1 MKARWMPNCIS
12 LDEAIFPVTVSSPQR
27 TVINCLPS
35 NDLEMLFLGTF
46 LCEMDDLDQISPG
59 QTLIH
64 LWDWEKRI
72 IGAQFYVSEK
82 AFDFLK
88 L

>member
-46 LCEMDDLDQISPG
+46 LCEMDDLDQTPPH
-59 QTLIH
+59 QTLVR
-64 LWDWEKRI
+64 LFAFEKRAI
-72 IGAQFYVSEK
+72 RA
-82 AFDFLK
+82 
-88 L
+88 

>member
-1 MKARWMPNCIS
+1 MPNCIS
-12 LDEAIFPVTVSSPQR
+12 LDQAIVPLSTCDRHR
-27 TVINCLPS
+27 TFIICLPS
-35 NDLEMLFLGTF
+35 NDLELRFLGTI